1 MIDEELLAALRQ
13 ALARR
18 LSSREGDGE
27 LRSALRD
34 VSREAQRRGLHAEQ
48 LVIALKRVWD
58 EIPEVRAAGSRE
70 ARLRMLERVVTLCI
84 EEYYTEEGA

>member
-27 LRSALRD
+27 LRGALRD